1 MAEEEKY
8 NSSLDVDDEL
18 INEIHQLIDAKSDAI
33 LKNILAD
40 LYNYDISV
48 LINNLK
54 ETKDAVYLF
63 RLLPEEVASEVILEL
78 DDNRR
83 EQIVNNLDSEE
94 ISDIVGEM
102 YSDDAADFVSDLEE
116 DVKEEVLLEL
126 EKEDKEDSDEI
137 RELLR
142 YDENTAGGIMAKEFI
157 ALNENLS
164 VKDAITQIQNKAEEV
179 DQFYN
184 VWIVN
189 DNNELNG
196 IISLKRIIIALKN
209 PEMLLKDVKNPDVIS
224 VEANVDQ
231 EEVARIMQ
239 RYDLVSLPVVD
250 NKQRVIGKISIDD
263 IVDVMEEEYS
273 EDVAKMTGTDAEELE
288 KKSPFQI
295 AKLRLPWILITM
307 LIELLAVFVI
317 KSHDQILEKVILL
330 AAFMPI
336 ISAISGNTGLQSAA
350 IVVRAIDTGLVN
362 INKWWIPL
370 IRQIKTTLIIG
381 FVVGVLIGLIGFL
394 MIDENKLAFGLSVG
408 ISMFISINIAGVV
421 GTSTPMISKKL
432 GFDPAVTSGPFETAF
447 QDVVGISIFL
457 TISTYLLSHIIN

>member
-18 INEIHQLIDAKSDAI
+18 INEIHQLISSKSDAI
-33 LKNILAD
+33 LKQILAD

-54 ETKDAVYLF
+54 ETEDAIYLF
-63 RLLPEEVASEVILEL
+63 KLLPDETASEVILEL
-78 DDNRR
+78 DDARR
-83 EQIVNNLDSEE
+83 EQIVSSLDSEE

-102 YSDDAADFVSDLEE
+102 YSDDAADFVSDLT
-116 DVKEEVLLEL
+116 DDIKEEVLQEL
-126 EKEDKEDSDEI
+126 EKDDKEDSDEI
-137 RELLR
+137 RELLT

-157 ALNENLS
+157 ALNENLT
-164 VKDAITQIQNKAEEV
+164 VEEAINQIQEKAEEV

-184 VWIVN
+184 VWVVN
-189 DNNELNG
+189 DKNELIG

-209 PEMLLKDVKNPDVIS
+209 PKQLLKDVKNPDVIS

-250 NKQRVIGKISIDD
+250 NKHRVIGKISIDD

-273 EDVAKMTGTDAEELE
+273 EDFAKMTGTDAEELE

-307 LIELLAVFVI
+307 GIELIAVFVI
-317 KSHDQILEKVILL
+317 KSHNEILEKVILL

-381 FVVGVLIGLIGFL
+381 FVVGVIIAIIGYI
-394 MIDENKLAFGLSVG
+394 MMDTNKTAFALSVG
-408 ISMFISINIAGVV
+408 ISMFISINIAGIV
-421 GTSTPMISKKL
+421 GTTTPMISKKL

-457 TISTYLLSHIIN
+457 TISTFLLSHIIN